1 MYFPVTDVIGKPV
14 LMLSPF
20 GNIAGTG
27 EYDLFGHLNRV
38 FIDAETS
45 HPYGTT
51 NGVFATFAQATPP
64 GFSTDFR
71 VLVDVLDLN
80 WQDANPAV
88 CANWARLRAWDWLD
102 IRDGSGRTYE
112 SRAGSTGLFATFWAT
127 PPGSAFQLAMRNVG
141 TCTFTPDATG
151 NCTTSCDGVVQPRSK
166 SGVVAGSYEYHRY
179 EAGFVPFWTPLR
191 FPGQYYDAES
201 DLFENWNRYY
211 DSSTGRYL
219 QPEPML
225 TALSGNRR
233 TLRSG
238 STLPAYPYVDNDPL
252 ANTDPDGFWTAD
264 ASCKNLPTESDV
276 STAAAGITDDCL
288 RKCVLG
294 LVKDARIDW
303 GYWTRFR
310 CWLGDDIIA
319 YVSKT
324 GTCSVP
330 ESGVNWCSKT
340 VKPHCMIDAVV
351 HEFAHAC
358 GWSHHQGKGVPGDDG
373 YLSGC
378 R

>member
-166 SGVVAGSYEYHRY
+166 SGVVAASYEYRRY
-179 EAGFVPFWTPLR
+179 QTAPFWTPLR
-191 FPGQYYDAES
+191 FPGQYYDDES
-201 DLFENWNRYY
+201 DLIENWNRYY
-211 DSSTGRYL
+211 DPATGRYL
-219 QPEPML
+219 QLEPYLETPTNVTMAAKSAQ
-225 TALSGNRR
+225 ALPSY
-233 TLRSG
+233 
-238 STLPAYPYVDNDPL
+238 AYALNDPL
-252 ANTDPDGFWTAD
+252 NKADPDG
-264 ASCKNLPTESDV
+264 L
-276 STAAAGITDDCL
+276 
-288 RKCVLG
+288 
-294 LVKDARIDW
+294 
-303 GYWTRFR
+303 RFR
-310 CWLGDDIIA
+310 WFPWWPRRG
-319 YVSKT
+319 
-324 GTCSVP
+324 
-330 ESGVNWCSKT
+330 
-340 VKPHCMIDAVV
+340 
-351 HEFAHAC
+351 
-358 GWSHHQGKGVPGDDG
+358 PGDGNGGANSTDG
-373 YLSGC
+373 AGSSSSGIPRIPWKGPDPDPDKERCYYPPASVCVTWNIDEGKPFMGECWYVC
-378 R
+378 RGGYIVNVPVNRPDGRCKSIIPDPR